1 MTFLDRHRA
10 LATAFLASVIVFTW
24 KMAVIIQTLQA
35 FDQLWTPPKVSDV
48 LMAFVFAAIAFA
60 SGIGI
65 NIRSLLFSFGLV
77 ADRRAPD
84 PDAVSPSTLA
94 DIHKQTG
101 G

>member
-1 MTFLDRHRA
+1 MDKHRA
-10 LATAFLASVIVFTW
+10 LATAFLASIIVFTW
-24 KMAVIIQTLQA
+24 KMAVILQTLQD

-84 PDAVSPSTLA
+84 PEAVSPATLA
-94 DIHKQTG
+94 AINKPQNG
-101 G
+101 E